1 MPKAFTNLGGG
12 VPKLFVKGSRK
23 SMIVV
28 WTTKPSEQPI
38 AAFLT
43 QMGLPGEIQI
53 HTILE
58 NLHDP

>member
-1 MPKAFTNLGGG
+1 M
-12 VPKLFVKGSRK
+12 FVKGSHK